1 MAIEIVLLR
10 AASIIG
16 FAISLMFYLEAKQ
29 WMAPIIS
36 VINSKFCRTGI
47 CIEVHLTKY
56 GRFLNIPNYIYGLGY
71 YILIFNAS
79 FLVLPEPLPLLLVIL
94 AWFVVLYSIYL
105 AWALVFKLKTVC
117 IFCFTEHIMNLII
130 AISLTLLL

>member
-16 FAISLMFYLEAKQ
+16 FAISLMFYLEAKK
-29 WMAPIIS
+29 WMVPLIS
-36 VINSKFCRTGI
+36 IINSKFCRTGV

-79 FLVLPEPLPLLLVIL
+79 FFVLSEPLLLVIL

-117 IFCFTEHIMNLII
+117 IFCYTEHIMNLII